1 MKALDAATAVLSEAG
16 EPLHYREITRRML
29 ARGLWTTNGKTPW
42 ETVNARITV
51 DIRGRGAASRF
62 VRVAPGRFT
71 LNPDVAIPPVEDTP
85 VSSVAN
91 DEAGRLSFTDAA
103 EQILRESPKREPI
116 HYSDLTE
123 QALERDLIR
132 TEGRTPAASMY
143 SMILTEIRRREAR
156 GESARFVQHGRGM
169 VGLASWQ
176 PPDVA
181 RLVEQKNRE
190 VHQALL
196 DRARDGSPEDFE
208 QLVGELLLAM
218 GFQDVEVS
226 SISGDGGIDL
236 RGTLVVG
243 DTVRIRMAVQAKRW
257 KGNVRAPEVQRV
269 RGSLGAHEQGLIVTT
284 SDFSQG
290 AQAEAA
296 RADAAPVGLMNGEQF
311 AALLAKHE
319 IGARTERYALY
330 ALDPLGDDGA

>member
-1 MKALDAATAVLSEAG
+1 
-16 EPLHYREITRRML
+16 
-29 ARGLWTTNGKTPW
+29 
-42 ETVNARITV
+42 
-51 DIRGRGAASRF
+51 
-62 VRVAPGRFT
+62 
-71 LNPDVAIPPVEDTP
+71 
-85 VSSVAN
+85 
-91 DEAGRLSFTDAA
+91 
-103 EQILRESPKREPI
+103 
-116 HYSDLTE
+116 
-123 QALERDLIR
+123 
-132 TEGRTPAASMY
+132 MY

-169 VGLASWQ
+169 VGLAAWR

-196 DRARDGSPEDFE
+196 DRARDGSPEAFE

-218 GFQDVEVS
+218 GFQDVEVT

-296 RADAAPVGLMNGEQF
+296 RADAAPVGLMNGEQL

-330 ALDPLGDDGA
+330 ALDPLGDKRA